1 MFLWKLLSLFYV
13 HTYQSLPNEYIY
25 ESYKLKDETNTAT
38 IKDTSNNSMEQDV
51 NTNIDDYTQGIV
63 NSEYSDVSYAQEN
76 LPNDALD
83 QNSLAYDNSA
93 ERTNENIYLDSA
105 RVADNNSDK
114 SDNNDCSAITIR
126 DDTNSTVEDLD
137 ANFCE
142 SISNIGTSTASNSKD
157 TKGRMFVS

>member
-1 MFLWKLLSLFYV
+1 
-13 HTYQSLPNEYIY
+13 
-25 ESYKLKDETNTAT
+25 
-38 IKDTSNNSMEQDV
+38 MEQDV

-63 NSEYSDVSYAQEN
+63 NSERSDVSYAQEN

-114 SDNNDCSAITIR
+114 SDNNDCSATITIE
-126 DDTNSTVEDLD
+126 DDNNSTVEDLD

-142 SISNIGTSTASNSKD
+142 SISDIGTSTATHSKD